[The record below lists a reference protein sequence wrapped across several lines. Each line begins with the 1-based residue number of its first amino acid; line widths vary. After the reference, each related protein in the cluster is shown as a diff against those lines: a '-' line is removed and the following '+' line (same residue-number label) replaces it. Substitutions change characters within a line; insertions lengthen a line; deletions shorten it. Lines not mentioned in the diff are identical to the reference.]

1 VRKSYYYNY
10 NSKLLSAGILQ
21 NLDFSGI
28 AFYEVGVFDRTF
40 LNLAIQEFVVSKS
53 IVELVDNLPSGG
65 VTVMMLK
72 SLDFVVPGEWNNLT
86 GFDNTIQAV
95 TGETDRTLVNKI
107 RDRAIA
113 LYADPNQPYQ
123 ATVGLYQI
131 VDRADTALAASAIAN
146 KIGEKI
152 GFLSFLNNLTPKP
165 DTTQTLDLC
174 IKVVVELIAL
184 CKLNN
189 ISLDNIGNFG
199 NVLSGYKGESIMRM
213 AALVCV
219 DGLIPLGPDFI
230 KKAQST
236 LTGLNPASL
245 QQNSTFQSISNL
257 IPGGSVGDKLGF
269 ITATF
274 GSTQGWMNNL
284 VRSRGLTPE
293 SILRSMN
300 QYIDIADNKLDYV
313 AAFLDMTTNYYEHTG
328 IQTVAR
334 RLIERSYADII

>member
-1 VRKSYYYNY
+1 M
-10 NSKLLSAGILQ
+10 
-21 NLDFSGI
+21 
-28 AFYEVGVFDRTF
+28 
-40 LNLAIQEFVVSKS
+40 SKS
-53 IVELVDNLPSGG
+53 IVELVDNLPSSG

-86 GFDNTIQAV
+86 GFDNTIQLI

-113 LYADPNQPYQ
+113 LYADPNEPYQ
-123 ATVGLYQI
+123 ATVKLYQI
-131 VDRADTALAASAIAN
+131 VDRADTALAASAVAN
-146 KIGEKI
+146 KIGQKI
-152 GFLSFLNNLTPKP
+152 GFLSFMSSLTPKP
-165 DTTQTLDLC
+165 DLTQTLDLC

-199 NVLSGYKGESIMRM
+199 TVLSDYKDESIMRM

-236 LTGLNPASL
+236 LTGLNPSAL

-257 IPGGSVGDKLGF
+257 IPGGSVGDKLSF

-334 RLIERSYADII
+334 RLVDRAYAEIAFGRF

>member
-1 VRKSYYYNY
+1 M
-10 NSKLLSAGILQ
+10 
-21 NLDFSGI
+21 
-28 AFYEVGVFDRTF
+28 
-40 LNLAIQEFVVSKS
+40 SKS

-86 GFDNTIQAV
+86 GFDNTIQFI
-95 TGETDRTLVNKI
+95 TGETDRTLVKKI
-107 RDRAIA
+107 RDRAIE
-113 LYADPNQPYQ
+113 LYADPNEPYQ
-123 ATVGLYQI
+123 ATVKLYQI
-131 VDRADTALAASAIAN
+131 VDRADTALAASAVAN

-152 GFLSFLNNLTPKP
+152 GFLSFLSSLTPKP

-199 NVLSGYKGESIMRM
+199 SVLADYKDESIMRM

-236 LTGLNPASL
+236 LTGLNPAAL

-257 IPGGSVGDKLGF
+257 IPGGGVGDKLSF

-274 GSTQGWMNNL
+274 SSTQGWMSNL

-313 AAFLDMTTNYYEHTG
+313 AAFLDMTSNYYEHTG

-334 RLIERSYADII
+334 RLVDRAYSEITFGRF

>member
-1 VRKSYYYNY
+1 MM
-10 NSKLLSAGILQ
+10 
-21 NLDFSGI
+21 
-28 AFYEVGVFDRTF
+28 
-40 LNLAIQEFVVSKS
+40 SKS
-53 IVELVDNLPSGG
+53 IVELVDNLPSSG

-86 GFDNTIQAV
+86 GFDNTIQLI

-113 LYADPNQPYQ
+113 LYADPNEPYQ
-123 ATVGLYQI
+123 ATVKLYQI
-131 VDRADTALAASAIAN
+131 VDRADTALAASAVAN
-146 KIGEKI
+146 KIGQKI
-152 GFLSFLNNLTPKP
+152 GFLSFMSSLTPKP
-165 DTTQTLDLC
+165 DLTQTLDLC

-199 NVLSGYKGESIMRM
+199 TVLSDYKDESIMRM

-236 LTGLNPASL
+236 LTGLNPSAL

-257 IPGGSVGDKLGF
+257 IPGGSVGDKLSF

-334 RLIERSYADII
+334 RLVDRAYAEIAFGRF

>member
-1 VRKSYYYNY
+1 M
-10 NSKLLSAGILQ
+10 
-21 NLDFSGI
+21 
-28 AFYEVGVFDRTF
+28 
-40 LNLAIQEFVVSKS
+40 SKS
-53 IVELVDNLPSGG
+53 IVELVDNLPSDG

-86 GFDNTIQAV
+86 GFDNTIQSI
-95 TGETDRTLVNKI
+95 TRQTDRTLVNKI

-131 VDRADTALAASAIAN
+131 VDRADTALAASAVAN
-146 KIGEKI
+146 KIGQKI
-152 GFLSFLNNLTPKP
+152 GFLSFMSNLTPKP
-165 DTTQTLDLC
+165 DVIQTIDLC
-174 IKVVVELIAL
+174 VKVVVELIAL

-189 ISLDNIGNFG
+189 ISLNNIGGFG
-199 NVLSGYKGESIMRM
+199 NALSDYKNESIMRM

-230 KKAQST
+230 KKSQSI
-236 LTGLNPASL
+236 LAGLSPATL
-245 QQNSTFQSISNL
+245 QQNSAFQSMGNL
-257 IPGGSVGDKLGF
+257 IPGGSVGDKLSF

-274 GSTQGWMNNL
+274 GSAQGWMNNL
-284 VRSRGLTPE
+284 VASRGLTPE

-334 RLIERSYADII
+334 RLVDRAYAEIGSGRF

>member
-1 VRKSYYYNY
+1 MYYY
-10 NSKLLSAGILQ
+10 NSKLLTAGIFQ

-28 AFYEVGVFDRTF
+28 PLPEVGVFDRTI
-40 LNLAIQEFVVSKS
+40 LNLAIQEFVMSKS

-107 RDRAIA
+107 RDRAIV
-113 LYADPNQPYQ
+113 LYANPNEPYQ

-131 VDRADTALAASAIAN
+131 VDRADTALAASAVAN

-152 GFLSFLNNLTPKP
+152 GFLSFLNSLTPKP
-165 DTTQTLDLC
+165 DITQTLDLC

-199 NVLSGYKGESIMRM
+199 NVLSDYKGESLMRM

-230 KKAQST
+230 KVSQST
-236 LTGLNPASL
+236 LAGLNPASL

-257 IPGGSVGDKLGF
+257 IPGGSAGDKLSF

-284 VRSRGLTPE
+284 VRSRGLTPQ

-313 AAFLDMTTNYYEHTG
+313 AAFLDATTNYYEHTG

>member
-1 VRKSYYYNY
+1 M
-10 NSKLLSAGILQ
+10 
-21 NLDFSGI
+21 
-28 AFYEVGVFDRTF
+28 
-40 LNLAIQEFVVSKS
+40 SKS
-53 IVELVDNLPSGG
+53 IVELVDNLPSSG

-86 GFDNTIQAV
+86 GFDNTIQFI

-113 LYADPNQPYQ
+113 LYADPNEPYQ
-123 ATVGLYQI
+123 ATVKLYQI
-131 VDRADTALAASAIAN
+131 VDRADTALAASAVAN
-146 KIGEKI
+146 KIGQKI
-152 GFLSFLNNLTPKP
+152 GFLSFMSSLTPKP
-165 DTTQTLDLC
+165 DLTQTLDLC

-199 NVLSGYKGESIMRM
+199 TVLSDYKDESIMRM

-236 LTGLNPASL
+236 LTGLNPAAL

-257 IPGGSVGDKLGF
+257 IPGGNVGDKLSF

-334 RLIERSYADII
+334 RLVDRAYAEIAFGRF

>member
-1 VRKSYYYNY
+1 M
-10 NSKLLSAGILQ
+10 
-21 NLDFSGI
+21 
-28 AFYEVGVFDRTF
+28 
-40 LNLAIQEFVVSKS
+40 SKS

-95 TGETDRTLVNKI
+95 TGETKRKVVDKI

-113 LYADPNQPYQ
+113 LYENPNEPYQ
-123 ATVGLYQI
+123 AAVGLYQI
-131 VDRADTALAASAIAN
+131 VDRADTALAASAVAN
-146 KIGEKI
+146 KIGQKI
-152 GFLSFLNNLTPKP
+152 GFLSFLGNLTPKA
-165 DTTQTLDLC
+165 DVTQTLDLC

-189 ISLDNIGNFG
+189 ISLDNIGSFG
-199 NVLSGYKGESIMRM
+199 AALSDYKHESIMRM

-236 LTGLNPASL
+236 LAGLNPGTL

-334 RLIERSYADII
+334 RLVDRAYAEIGSGRY

>member
-1 VRKSYYYNY
+1 M
-10 NSKLLSAGILQ
+10 
-21 NLDFSGI
+21 
-28 AFYEVGVFDRTF
+28 
-40 LNLAIQEFVVSKS
+40 SKS

-95 TGETDRTLVNKI
+95 TRETDRTLVQKI
-107 RDRAIA
+107 RDRAIE

-152 GFLSFLNNLTPKP
+152 GFLSFLSSLTPKA
-165 DTTQTLDLC
+165 DVTQTLDLC

-189 ISLDNIGNFG
+189 ISMNNMGSFG
-199 NVLSGYKGESIMRM
+199 TALSDYKNESIVRM

-236 LTGLNPASL
+236 LAGLSPTTL
-245 QQNSTFQSISNL
+245 QQNPTFQSIGNL

-274 GSTQGWMNNL
+274 RSAEGWMNNL

-313 AAFLDMTTNYYEHTG
+313 AAFLDMSTNYYEHTG

-334 RLIERSYADII
+334 RLVDRAYAEIGSGRF

>member
-1 VRKSYYYNY
+1 M
-10 NSKLLSAGILQ
+10 
-21 NLDFSGI
+21 
-28 AFYEVGVFDRTF
+28 
-40 LNLAIQEFVVSKS
+40 EFVVSKS
-53 IVELVDNLPSGG
+53 IVELVDNLPTGG

-72 SLDFVVPGEWNNLT
+72 SLDFVVPGQWNNLT

-95 TGETDRTLVNKI
+95 TGETKRKVVEKI

-113 LYADPNQPYQ
+113 LYADSNQPYQ
-123 ATVGLYQI
+123 AAVGLYQI
-131 VDRADTALAASAIAN
+131 VDRADTALAASAVAN
-146 KIGEKI
+146 KIGQKI
-152 GFLSFLNNLTPKP
+152 GFLSFLGNLTPKA
-165 DTTQTLDLC
+165 DVTQTLDLC

-184 CKLNN
+184 SKLNN
-189 ISLDNIGNFG
+189 ISLDNIGSFG
-199 NVLSGYKGESIMRM
+199 TVLPHYKDESIMRM

-236 LTGLNPASL
+236 LAGLNPGTL
-245 QQNSTFQSISNL
+245 QQNSTFQSIGNL
-257 IPGGSVGDKLGF
+257 IPGGSVGDKLSF

-334 RLIERSYADII
+334 RLVDRAYAETGYGRL

>member
-1 VRKSYYYNY
+1 MRFVK
-10 NSKLLSAGILQ
+10 G
-21 NLDFSGI
+21 
-28 AFYEVGVFDRTF
+28 GVFGRTL
-40 LNLAIQEFVVSKS
+40 LNLAIQEFVMSKS

-95 TGETDRTLVNKI
+95 TGETKRKVVEKI

-113 LYADPNQPYQ
+113 LYADPNEPYQ
-123 ATVGLYQI
+123 AAVGLYQI
-131 VDRADTALAASAIAN
+131 VDRADTALAASAVAN
-146 KIGEKI
+146 KIGQKI
-152 GFLSFLNNLTPKP
+152 GFLSFLSSLTPKA
-165 DTTQTLDLC
+165 DVTQTLDLC

-189 ISLDNIGNFG
+189 ISIDNISSFG
-199 NVLSGYKGESIMRM
+199 TVLSDYKDESIMRM

-230 KKAQST
+230 KKAQTT
-236 LTGLNPASL
+236 LTGLNPGTL
-245 QQNSTFQSISNL
+245 QQNSTFQSIGNL

-274 GSTQGWMNNL
+274 GSAQGWMNNL

-334 RLIERSYADII
+334 RLVDRAYAEIGSGR